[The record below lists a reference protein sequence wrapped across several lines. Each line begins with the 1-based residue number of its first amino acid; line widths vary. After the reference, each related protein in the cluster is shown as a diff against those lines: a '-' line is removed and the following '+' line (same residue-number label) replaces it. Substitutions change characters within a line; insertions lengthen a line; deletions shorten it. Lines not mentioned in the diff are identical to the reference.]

1 MRPIRLPARQKSALS
16 ALVCSTLA
24 LSLSASAAPK
34 KVSGY
39 ESLGVTAGKTGGG
52 ATLILGD
59 SPQSLNYYGAI
70 DNNLGLISQQL
81 FDGLVEFNYATYKLE
96 PALAESWTVSADGKT
111 YTFKLRQGVKWSDGE
126 PFTADDVVFTYE
138 QIIENPEARA
148 GDAATFTQNG
158 KKVNFEA
165 VDKNTVRVTLQKP
178 TPAFLLQMRNFIM
191 PKHKLIKFSVEG
203 GAKAADLNNAWPTNV
218 APAEVVGTGP
228 FKLNSYTAGQKVSLV
243 RNPNSWKVDAKGTK
257 LPYLDTLDFL
267 IIRDPQAQVAQFLAG
282 NVDQLNITGAQF
294 PDLKQKEVAGAP
306 FKVVRS
312 TALFG
317 SPPFVAFNFDA
328 KDAALAKLFS
338 NLKFRV
344 AAQSALNRNRL
355 IETVYNGLA
364 GLPGHGVA
372 PANKEFY
379 VNTKGSLGSFD
390 LAAAGAA
397 LDALGLKDTDGNG
410 VRNLPGG
417 KDLEIS
423 LTYGTDSSV
432 YPAIA
437 TIIQNDFKAVGIKVN
452 LQGIL
457 VKNLLSTGLS
467 GNFEMILHAFGDQP
481 DPELRRP
488 IWQPGGALYYWH
500 RSLQSATDGAAP
512 NIAKMFPWEKEIYS
526 IFETAAVTPDR
537 AQRKALYTRWQLL
550 FAHNLPV
557 IPLLKPENIGAVSN
571 KYGNYVYNLGVIP
584 GYNPVPLIYQK

>member
-1 MRPIRLPARQKSALS
+1 MRPTEGVRLSG
-16 ALVCSTLA
+16 TLA
-24 LSLSASAAPK
+24 LTLLLTVSALGTAIAAPK
-34 KVSGY
+34 KIGGY
-39 ESLGVTAGKTGGG
+39 DSLGVVAGESGGNL
-52 ATLILGD
+52 TLVLGD

-96 PALAESWTVSADGKT
+96 PALAESWTISGDGKT
-111 YTFKLRQGVKWSDGE
+111 YTFKIRQGVKWSDGE
-126 PFTADDVVFTYE
+126 AFTADDVVFTYD

-158 KKVNFEA
+158 KKVLFEA

-178 TPAFLLQMRNFIM
+178 TPAFMLQMRNFIM
-191 PKHKLIKFSVEG
+191 PKHKLLKYSVEG
-203 GAKAADLNNAWPTNV
+203 GAKPADINTAWPTNV
-218 APAEVVGTGP
+218 APAEVVGTGA
-228 FKLNSYTAGQKVSLV
+228 FKLAGYTAGQKVSLV
-243 RNPNSWKVDAKGTK
+243 RNANYWKLDAKGTR
-257 LPYLDTLDFL
+257 LPYLDSLDFL
-267 IIRDPQAQVAQFLAG
+267 IIRDPQAAVAQFLAG

-294 PDLKQKEVAGAP
+294 PDLKQKEVAGAA
-306 FKVVRS
+306 FRVTRN

-328 KDAALAKLFS
+328 KDPALAKVFS
-338 NLKFRV
+338 DLKFRL
-344 AAQSALNRNRL
+344 AMQSALNRDRM
-355 IETVYNGLA
+355 IDTVYNGLA

-372 PANKEFY
+372 PANKDFY
-379 VNTKGSLGSFD
+379 ANTKSALGSFD
-390 LAAAGAA
+390 LKAAGAA
-397 LDALGLKDTDGNG
+397 LDAIGLKDTDGDG
-410 VRNLPGG
+410 VRNIAKG
-417 KDLEIS
+417 KNLEFD

-437 TIIQNDFKAVGIKVN
+437 TIIQNDLKQIGVKVN

-457 VKNLLSTGLS
+457 AKNLLSTGLA

-488 IWQPGGALYYWH
+488 IWEPGGALYYWH
-500 RSLQSATDGAAP
+500 RSLQPATDGQTP
-512 NIAKMFPWEKEIYS
+512 NLARMFPWEKEIYN
-526 IFETAAVTPDR
+526 IFETAAVTTEKGS
-537 AQRKALYTRWQLL
+537 RKALYTRWQLL

-557 IPLLKPENIGAVSN
+557 IPLLKPENIGAISN
-571 KYGNYVYNLGVIP
+571 KYGNYIYNLGVIP